1 MQDRVI
7 VAFLRTPEPPQPV
20 PPVYPRP
27 AGQAS
32 FADIC
37 LASAGCYVRRTVSS
51 LIDLVRWPLFPAV
64 LFLTMLL
71 TYRVAGRSTVDG
83 YDVAGYLLVGTFGL
97 ALWSSNLW
105 GSGYAIE
112 YERSEGTLTA
122 LFLTP
127 ASRAAVVLG
136 YGLGSTALY
145 VLPSALVVG
154 LLAWLSGARLLV
166 TDPLA
171 ALVALV
177 ALVGASFAL
186 GYALAGFFVLTRRA
200 NLLANSLQSPI
211 FLLSG
216 MLVPVAALPG
226 PLRPLASVFP
236 ISDGMTALRAALLG
250 GAGLGDIGGPLLR
263 LLLMSAVLVLA
274 GTLLLGRVEHDAKRG
289 ATLDYD

>member
-1 MQDRVI
+1 MIRPWRLRRQ
-7 VAFLRTPEPPQPV
+7 VAWV
-20 PPVYPRP
+20 
-27 AGQAS
+27 
-32 FADIC
+32 
-37 LASAGCYVRRTVSS
+37 
-51 LIDLVRWPLFPAV
+51 
-64 LFLTMLL
+64 
-71 TYRVAGRSTVDG
+71 
-83 YDVAGYLLVGTFGL
+83 
-97 ALWSSNLW
+97 
-105 GSGYAIE
+105 
-112 YERSEGTLTA
+112 ERI
-122 LFLTP
+122 
-127 ASRAAVVLG
+127 
-136 YGLGSTALY
+136 
-145 VLPSALVVG
+145 
-154 LLAWLSGARLLV
+154 
-166 TDPLA
+166 A

>member
-1 MQDRVI
+1 MQDRI
-7 VAFLRTPEPPQPV
+7 IEALYWPPAPPQPV
-20 PPVYPRP
+20 PRYPRRRD
-27 AGQAS
+27 QAS
-32 FADIC
+32 FMDIC
-37 LASAGCYVRRTVSS
+37 LASAWCYMQRTLSS
-51 LIDLVRWPLFPAV
+51 LIDLVRWPLMPAV
-64 LFLTMLL
+64 IFLTMLL
-71 TYRVAGRSTVDG
+71 TYQISGRSTVDG
-83 YDVAGYLLVGTFGL
+83 YEVAGYLLVGTFGL
-97 ALWSSNLW
+97 VLWSSNLW

-136 YGLGSTALY
+136 YALGSSALY
-145 VLPSALVVG
+145 VLPSVLVVG
-154 LLAWLSGARLLV
+154 LLAWVSGARLDLAH
-166 TDPLA
+166 PLA
-171 ALVALV
+171 AVVAAL

-211 FLLSG
+211 YLLSG

-250 GAGLGDIGGPLLR
+250 GAGLGDVGGSLLR
-263 LLLMSAVLVLA
+263 LLLMSAILVLA